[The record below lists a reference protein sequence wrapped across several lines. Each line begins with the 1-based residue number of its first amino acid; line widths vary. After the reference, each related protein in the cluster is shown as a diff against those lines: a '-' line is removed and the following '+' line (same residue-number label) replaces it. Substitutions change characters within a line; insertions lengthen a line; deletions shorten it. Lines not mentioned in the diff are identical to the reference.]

1 MTRKPG
7 APLGFFLTSAQSL
20 NIKAMS
26 AKTSKISAD
35 LEDYLERLVSAV
47 ERAVDGISANKPGV
61 DWHAKYLALQEQ
73 YTALSS
79 LYQSLVDAPPV
90 ADKNNEYLLS
100 FFDKPTPEE
109 TASNGLVQVKDLLD
123 AAIEANTN
131 DVFEVMEYYFANAKG
146 DVQEL
151 VKIKKKTFDRM
162 VASKFTS
169 NLAFNLDDFT
179 ILDLVRV
186 CYGFYNSGM
195 VGPRVGKEL
204 TQKEF
209 FDTMGKVF
217 DVDLSKASKSKSN
230 SVGSG
235 CREET
240 QTAIFDVMKQAPLNK
255 SVGKKSYG
263 SPA

>member
-47 ERAVDGISANKPGV
+47 ERAVDGKHTNTPGE
-61 DWHAKYLALQEQ
+61 DWHTKYLALQEQ
-73 YTALSS
+73 YTALSA
-79 LYQSLVDAPPV
+79 LYQSLVETPPV
-90 ADKNNEYLLS
+90 TDKNNEYLIP
-100 FFDKPTPEE
+100 FNTIPTPEE
-109 TASNGLVQVKDLLD
+109 AAFNGLVQIKGLLD
-123 AAIEANTN
+123 AANEANTS
-131 DVFEVMEYYFANAKG
+131 DIFEVMEYYLASAKG
-146 DVQEL
+146 DYQTL
-151 VKIKKKTFDRM
+151 VKTKKKAFDKM
-162 VASKFTS
+162 VSSKFTS
-169 NLAFNLDDFT
+169 NLAFNLDVFT
-179 ILDLVRV
+179 LLDLIRI

-204 TQKEF
+204 TFKEF
-209 FDTMGKVF
+209 LETMGKVF
-217 DVDLSKASKSKSN
+217 NVDLSKASKSKSN

-235 CREET
+235 CTEET
-240 QTAIFDVMKQAPLNK
+240 QTAVFDIMKQASLK
-255 SVGKKSYG
+255 KAVGKKSYG